1 MKVKV
6 IFLDFDGV
14 ITTLK
19 SGWSIDPE
27 KIDLLKK
34 IIDATDAKIVVSSS
48 WRRGTLEGTIKELSG
63 GIDCNGNSKSFP
75 FCDRIIGVTARIGGF
90 RYNDE
95 VNEDGRKPTVDIPRG
110 VEIQDWLENTDYD
123 VESYVILDD
132 DSDMLYWQKDNFVK
146 TDTYLGLNENNVNEA
161 INILNKKSFE
171 N

>member
-1 MKVKV
+1 MSIKV

-27 KIDLLKK
+27 KIKLLNK
-34 IIDATDAKIVVSSS
+34 IIEATDAKIVVSSS
-48 WRRGTLEGTIKELSG
+48 WRRGTLEGTIEELSG
-63 GIDCNGNSKSFP
+63 GVDCNGNSKAFP
-75 FCDRIIGVTARIGGF
+75 FCDKIIGITARIGGF

-95 VNEDGRKPTVDIPRG
+95 INEDGRKPMVDIPRG
-110 VEIQDWLENTDYD
+110 VEIQDWLDNTDYD

-146 TDTYLGLNENNVNEA
+146 TNTYLGLDDIGVDKA
-161 INILNKKSFE
+161 IDILGTKKIR
-171 N
+171 